1 LVIWKDCYIFV
12 VNKLKLMAKY
22 KLLVNG
28 LGLDGSA
35 HVLTDA
41 EVQTILSHK
50 EKEGHKTLDEMYM
63 DLPEILEDYDHYMT
77 NYWVT
82 TTAIGS
88 ESLHFVLVNENDEV
102 VWDAKS
108 EELDRFMDKF
118 EYPDNEDQHE
128 KEIDA
133 FPHEGKENI
142 LLVYETIKG
151 TMFGFDIESDE
162 EPKPTDF
169 AVNFQTMETPDY
181 EESLVSKMFFKGQ
194 ELERNYDEET
204 YRGKNLT
211 VELFTMDDIDS
222 DNDWDEDE
230 EE

>member
-1 LVIWKDCYIFV
+1 
-12 VNKLKLMAKY
+12 
-22 KLLVNG
+22 
-28 LGLDGSA
+28 
-35 HVLTDA
+35 
-41 EVQTILSHK
+41 
-50 EKEGHKTLDEMYM
+50 
-63 DLPEILEDYDHYMT
+63 MT

-88 ESLHFVLVNENDEV
+88 ESLHFVLVSENDEV

-118 EYPDNEDQHE
+118 KYPDNEDEHE

-169 AVNFQTMETPDY
+169 AVTIQGMETPNY
-181 EESLVSKMFFKGQ
+181 EEELVSKVFFKGQ
-194 ELERNYDEET
+194 EMERNYDEET

-211 VELFTMDDIDS
+211 VEIFTMDDL
-222 DNDWDEDE
+222 DNDDDSDEDE

>member
-1 LVIWKDCYIFV
+1 
-12 VNKLKLMAKY
+12 MAKY

-28 LGLDGSA
+28 YGLDGSA
-35 HVLTDA
+35 HTLTDE
-41 EVQTILSHK
+41 EVQTILSFK
-50 EKEGHKTLDEMYM
+50 EKEGYQNLTEMYM

-82 TTAIGS
+82 TTTIAS
-88 ESLHFVLVNENDEV
+88 ESLHFVLVSENDEV
-102 VWDAKS
+102 VWDVKLD
-108 EELDRFMDKF
+108 ELDHLMDRF
-118 EYPDNEDQHE
+118 EYPEDADEHE

-169 AVNFQTMETPDY
+169 AVNFQSMETPNY

-194 ELERNYDEET
+194 EMERNYDEEA
-204 YRGKNLT
+204 YRGKSLT
-211 VELFTMDDIDS
+211 VELFTMDDLDNDDDS
-222 DNDWDEDE
+222 DDDDSE
-230 EE
+230 E

>member
-1 LVIWKDCYIFV
+1 V
-12 VNKLKLMAKY
+12 VNKIKLMAKY

-41 EVQTILSHK
+41 EVQTILSYK

-88 ESLHFVLVNENDEV
+88 ESLHFVLVSENDEV
-102 VWDAKS
+102 VWDVKP
-108 EELDRFMDKF
+108 EELDRFMDNF
-118 EYPDNEDQHE
+118 EYPNSADEHE

-222 DNDWDEDE
+222 DDDWDEDE

>member
-1 LVIWKDCYIFV
+1 MSQTL
-12 VNKLKLMAKY
+12 NKFSKMVKY

-35 HVLTDA
+35 HVLTDQ
-41 EVQTILSHK
+41 EVQTILSYK
-50 EKEGHKTLDEMYM
+50 EKEGHKNLDEMYM

-82 TTAIGS
+82 TTAIAS
-88 ESLHFVLVNENDEV
+88 ESLHFLLVSENDEV
-102 VWDAKS
+102 IWDVKLK
-108 EELDRFMDKF
+108 ELDYLMDKF
-118 EYPDNEDQHE
+118 EYPDTADDHT

-133 FPHEGKENI
+133 YPHEGKENI

-169 AVNFQTMETPDY
+169 AVTIQGMETPNY
-181 EESLVSKMFFKGQ
+181 EEELVSKVFFKGQ
-194 ELERNYDEET
+194 EMERNYDEET
-204 YRGKNLT
+204 FRGKNLT
-211 VELFTMDDIDS
+211 VEIFTMDDL
-222 DNDWDEDE
+222 DNQDNSDEDE

>member
-1 LVIWKDCYIFV
+1 M
-12 VNKLKLMAKY
+12 VNKLNLMAKY

-41 EVQTILSHK
+41 EVQTILSYK

-108 EELDRFMDKF
+108 EEFDRFMENF
-118 EYPDNEDQHE
+118 EYPDSADEHE

-169 AVNFQTMETPDY
+169 AVNFQTMETPEY
-181 EESLVSKMFFKGQ
+181 EESLVSKMFFKGK

-222 DNDWDEDE
+222 DDDWDEDE

>member
-1 LVIWKDCYIFV
+1 MVIWKDCYIFV

-108 EELDRFMDKF
+108 EEFDRFMDKF
-118 EYPDNEDQHE
+118 EYPDNEDEHE

-169 AVNFQTMETPDY
+169 AVNFQTMETPEY
-181 EESLVSKMFFKGQ
+181 EESLVSKVFFKGQ

-211 VELFTMDDIDS
+211 VELFTMDDINS
-222 DNDWDEDE
+222 DDDWDEDE

>member
-1 LVIWKDCYIFV
+1 
-12 VNKLKLMAKY
+12 
-22 KLLVNG
+22 
-28 LGLDGSA
+28 
-35 HVLTDA
+35 
-41 EVQTILSHK
+41 
-50 EKEGHKTLDEMYM
+50 MYM

-88 ESLHFVLVNENDEV
+88 ESLHFVLVSENDEV

-118 EYPDNEDQHE
+118 KYPDNEDEHE

-194 ELERNYDEET
+194 EMERNYDEET

>member
-1 LVIWKDCYIFV
+1 
-12 VNKLKLMAKY
+12 MAKY

-35 HVLTDA
+35 HTLTDE
-41 EVQTILSHK
+41 EVQTILSFK
-50 EKEGHKTLDEMYM
+50 EKEGYDKLEDMYM

-88 ESLHFVLVNENDEV
+88 ESLHFVLVNEKDEV
-102 VWDAKS
+102 VWDVKH

-118 EYPDNEDQHE
+118 EYPDNEDEHE

-169 AVNFQTMETPDY
+169 AVNFQTMETPEY
-181 EESLVSKMFFKGQ
+181 EESLVSKVFFKGR

-211 VELFTMDDIDS
+211 VELFTMDDINS
-222 DNDWDEDE
+222 DDDWDEDE

>member
-1 LVIWKDCYIFV
+1 M

-82 TTAIGS
+82 TTAIAS
-88 ESLHFVLVNENDEV
+88 ESLHFVLVNESDEV
-102 VWDAKS
+102 VWDVRL

-118 EYPDNEDQHE
+118 EYSENADDHV
-128 KEIDA
+128 KEIEA
-133 FPHEGKENI
+133 YPHEGKENI

-151 TMFGFDIESDE
+151 TMFGFDIESEE

-169 AVNFQTMETPDY
+169 AVTIQSMETPNY
-181 EESLVSKMFFKGQ
+181 EEELVSKVFFKGQ
-194 ELERNYDEET
+194 EMERNYDEET
-204 YRGKNLT
+204 FRGKNLT
-211 VELFTMDDIDS
+211 VEIFTMDDIDKE
-222 DNDWDEDE
+222 NDSDEDE